1 MEVGRLFGLLI
12 DDDDDDNDG
21 RIQKV
26 CSYPEKK
33 SDHSM
38 NCD

>member
-26 CSYPEKK
+26 CSYPEKIR
-33 SDHSM
+33 SFYEL
-38 NCD
+38 